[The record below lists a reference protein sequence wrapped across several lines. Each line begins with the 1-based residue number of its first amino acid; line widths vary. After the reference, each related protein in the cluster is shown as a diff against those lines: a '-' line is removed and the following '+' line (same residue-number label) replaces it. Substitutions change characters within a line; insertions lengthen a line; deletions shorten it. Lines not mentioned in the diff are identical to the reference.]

1 MLPLDK
7 CRLAYQSGNEN
18 LSYEG
23 NLWMDVSIFQGRKG
37 GYLGH
42 KLGMSWRR
50 WEQWLYH
57 LTSPGRWMKL
67 YTSKWSVYWKTWL
80 GNYVIKLWITFY
92 QNNFIRILPSF
103 FAQTKIL
110 NFTMGKTHGS
120 YFNLLCQTPGSG
132 KCFLKIP
139 EFSYNFHF
147 ILRRIMW

>member
-1 MLPLDK
+1 MQARLSKRERKSELRRKSVNGCQYIPRKKRRIFWPQAGNELKKMGAVVVSFDISWPLDEVVYEQMECLLEELTGK
-7 CRLAYQSGNEN
+7 LCN
-18 LSYEG
+18 L
-23 NLWMDVSIFQGRKG
+23 
-37 GYLGH
+37 
-42 KLGMSWRR
+42 
-50 WEQWLYH
+50 
-57 LTSPGRWMKL
+57 
-67 YTSKWSVYWKTWL
+67 
-80 GNYVIKLWITFY
+80 LWITFY